1 MYQPG
6 SATFHQFLTPAQWE
20 AAYAPT
26 AAQVS
31 AVTSYLSSNGFTG
44 LSAAGRPDADLRGR
58 HRR

>member
-31 AVTSYLSSNGFTG
+31 AVTRYLSSKR
-44 LSAAGRPDADLRGR
+44 L
-58 HRR
+58 HRRVRAG